1 MDNTFPERLKHYRA
15 LAGLSQK
22 EVAERIYL
30 SQNAYSKYELGRSS
44 PNPET
49 LRQLAKLFGCSAA
62 DLIGEE
68 VPAPEP
74 PEEEPVRLTPQECE
88 LVEIYRRLDLKKQA
102 RLIDALMALEAE
114 P

>member
-1 MDNTFPERLKHYRA
+1 MNNTFPERLKHYRA

-22 EVAERIYL
+22 ETAERIYL

-49 LRQLAKLFGCSAA
+49 LRQLAKVFGCSAA

-74 PEEEPVRLTPQECE
+74 PEEEPVRLTPQERE
-88 LVEIYRRLDLKKQA
+88 LVEIYRRLDLRKQA
-102 RLIDALMALEAE
+102 ELVRLLDELEKT
-114 P
+114 